1 MTKQEA
7 QTLIKTIIPKTHLIM
22 ISIPIVD
29 FPQDM
34 IGGNPFE
41 KHVKE
46 NWSHE
51 EMLESFPNII
61 SAFIHEFIGVYF
73 VSTNS
78 EISEIVRGIQTK
90 ISKLVK
96 TNSANETIF
105 WV

>member
-1 MTKQEA
+1 
-7 QTLIKTIIPKTHLIM
+7 M

-78 EISEIVRGIQTK
+78 EISEIVRKIQSQ
-90 ISKLVK
+90 ISKIAEM
-96 TNSANETIF
+96 NSKNETIF
-105 WV
+105 